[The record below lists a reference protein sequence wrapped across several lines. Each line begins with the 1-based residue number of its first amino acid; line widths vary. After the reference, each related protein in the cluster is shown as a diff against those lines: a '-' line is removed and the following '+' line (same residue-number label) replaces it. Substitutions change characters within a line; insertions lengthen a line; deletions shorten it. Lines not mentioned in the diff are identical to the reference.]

1 MVEKEKCT
9 NGITCVTIYL
19 EDGRHIPVATGSV
32 SKEIREAVERF
43 RGSILPA
50 VYIKGFFDKILKS
63 EAENKN
69 PNAS

>member
-19 EDGRHIPVATGSV
+19 EDGRHIPVATGTV

-43 RGSILPA
+43 RKSTLPA
-50 VYIKGFFDKILKS
+50 IYIKGFFEKILAK
-63 EAENKN
+63 EAETIQTTN
-69 PNAS
+69 